1 MQTALPEENFMN
13 LRFFID
19 SFRFFCYTEE
29 NIQKGCAVLDR
40 NIYDAYLRLLHQELV
55 PAMGCTEPIAVA
67 YAAAV
72 AAKEL
77 PCLPETVNIRVSA
90 NIIKNVKSVI
100 VPNTGGLHG
109 LEAAAAAGI
118 IAGDPDSKLLVI
130 SRVTGEEQKK
140 IAGYLETA
148 KFSVEES
155 DSGALFDICITLS
168 GNGHRS
174 TCRIAEDHTN
184 IVRIEKD
191 DSVLYERQLSRNQAE
206 ASPEKA
212 LLTVEQ
218 IVEFA
223 DTVAISDVQAVLDR
237 QIHCNMDIA
246 REGLENN
253 YGARIGQVLLKS
265 RENDVITRA
274 KAYAAAAS
282 DARMGGCEKPVV
294 INSGS
299 GNQGIT
305 ASVPVIIYAQELK
318 ASQELLYRAL
328 LVSNLVT
335 LHLKSGIGPLSAY
348 CGAISAGCGAA
359 AGITY
364 LYGGKFREIAHTI
377 VNAIAINSG
386 VICDGA
392 KASCAAKIASAVEA
406 GLLGMEMFRQGSQFL
421 GGDGIVTKGVENTIR
436 NVSHLASEGMRKT
449 DAEII
454 KIMLS

>member
-1 MQTALPEENFMN
+1 MDQ
-13 LRFFID
+13 
-19 SFRFFCYTEE
+19 S
-29 NIQKGCAVLDR
+29 
-40 NIYDAYLRLLHQELV
+40 IYSAYVQLLKQELV

-72 AAKEL
+72 AAREL
-77 PCLPETVNIRVSA
+77 GCLPEKVDICVSG

-118 IAGDPDSKLLVI
+118 VAGRPDQELLVI
-130 SRVTGEEQKK
+130 SQVSDAQRKE
-140 IAGYLETA
+140 IARFLQQAAFT
-148 KFSVEES
+148 VRES
-155 DSGALFDICITLS
+155 DSGALFDICVTLES
-168 GNGHRS
+168 AGHEAS
-174 TCRIAEDHTN
+174 CRIAEDHTN
-184 IVRIEKD
+184 IVCIRRDGAVVYCRDGRDLAPEEAGEK
-191 DSVLYERQLSRNQAE
+191 E
-206 ASPEKA
+206 

-223 DTVAISDVQAVLDR
+223 DSLKVADVKELFDR
-237 QIHCNMDIA
+237 QITYNMDIA
-246 REGLENN
+246 REGLAHP
-253 YGARIGQVLLKS
+253 YGARIGQVLLKT

-282 DARMGGCEKPVV
+282 DARMGGCEKPVI

-305 ASVPVIIYAQELK
+305 ASIPVVIYARELRV
-318 ASQELLYRAL
+318 SDEILYRAL
-328 LVSNLVT
+328 AVSNLVT

-359 AGITY
+359 AGISY
-364 LYGGKFREIAHTI
+364 LYGGKFREVAHTV
-377 VNAIAINSG
+377 VNALAINSG

-406 GLLGMEMFRQGSQFL
+406 GILGMQMFRQGSQFY
-421 GGDGIVTKGVENTIR
+421 GGDGIVSKGVENTIR
-436 NVSHLASEGMRKT
+436 NVSQLASEGMRKT
-449 DAEII
+449 DSEII
-454 KIMLS
+454 KIMLR

>member
-1 MQTALPEENFMN
+1 MTKELEQ
-13 LRFFID
+13 
-19 SFRFFCYTEE
+19 
-29 NIQKGCAVLDR
+29 
-40 NIYDAYLRLLHQELV
+40 AYIGILKQELS

-67 YAAAV
+67 YAAAL
-72 AAKEL
+72 ASKYL
-77 PCLPETVNIRVSA
+77 PCPPEKVTVTVSG
-90 NIIKNVKSVI
+90 NIIKNVKSVV

-118 IAGDPDSKLLVI
+118 VAGDPEKQLLAI
-130 SRVTGEEQKK
+130 SQVTDKEKEE
-140 IAGYLETA
+140 ISAFLHTA
-148 KFSVEES
+148 HFLVEEAEE
-155 DSGALFDICITLS
+155 GELFDICITLVGGGHTAKS
-168 GNGHRS
+168 RICGN
-174 TCRIAEDHTN
+174 HTN
-184 IVRIEKD
+184 VVNITVDGDTVFSRTIQTAREEEKTQKDLLKVEEIV
-191 DSVLYERQLSRNQAE
+191 
-206 ASPEKA
+206 
-212 LLTVEQ
+212 T
-218 IVEFA
+218 FA
-223 DTVAISDVQAVLDR
+223 DTVDLEQVKPILER
-237 QIHCNMDIA
+237 QIACNMAIA
-246 REGLENN
+246 QEGLENH
-253 YGARIGQVLLKS
+253 YGARIGQILLS
-265 RENDVITRA
+265 ANGDSVAVRA

-305 ASVPVIIYAQELK
+305 ASVPVVIYAKELQV
-318 ASQELLYRAL
+318 ADEMLYRAL

-364 LYGGKFREIAHTI
+364 LYGGKYKEIAHTI

-406 GLLGMEMFRQGSQFL
+406 GILGMEMYRRGSQFL
-421 GGDGIVTKGVENTIR
+421 SGDGIVTKGVENTIR

-449 DAEII
+449 DSEII

>member
-1 MQTALPEENFMN
+1 M
-13 LRFFID
+13 
-19 SFRFFCYTEE
+19 
-29 NIQKGCAVLDR
+29 DR
-40 NIYDAYLRLLHQELV
+40 KIYDAYVGLIRRELV
-55 PAMGCTEPIAVA
+55 PATGCTEPIAVA

-72 AAKEL
+72 AAREL
-77 PCLPETVNIRVSA
+77 DALPETVDVCGSV
-90 NIIKNVKSVI
+90 NIIKNVKGVV

-118 IAGDPDSKLLVI
+118 VAGDPDRKLLVI
-130 SRVTGEEQKK
+130 SEVSKEKQEQ
-140 IAGYLETA
+140 IAGFLRQAAFT
-148 KFSVEES
+148 VRES
-155 DSGALFDICITLS
+155 DSGALFDICITLT
-168 GNGHRS
+168 GGGHTAS
-174 TCRIAEDHTN
+174 CRIAEEHAN
-184 IVRIEKD
+184 IVSIQCDGKTVFSRSLEDKKEETATDKD
-191 DSVLYERQLSRNQAE
+191 
-206 ASPEKA
+206 
-212 LLTVEQ
+212 LLTVER

-223 DTVAISDVQAVLDR
+223 DTVDLCDVKDIFDR

-246 REGLENN
+246 QEGLAND
-253 YGARIGQVLLKS
+253 YGARIGQILLKS
-265 RENDVITRA
+265 RENDVVTRA

-305 ASVPVIIYAQELK
+305 ASVPVVIYGRELGV
-318 ASQELLYRAL
+318 SQEKLYRAL
-328 LVSNLVT
+328 AVSNLVT

-364 LYGGKFREIAHTI
+364 LYGGKFREVAHTV
-377 VNAIAINSG
+377 VNALAINSG

-406 GLLGMEMFRQGSQFL
+406 GILGMQMFQQGSQFY
-421 GGDGIVTKGVENTIR
+421 GGDGIVSKGVENTIC
-436 NVSHLASEGMRKT
+436 NVSRVASEGMRKT

>member
-1 MQTALPEENFMN
+1 MERELYNAYI
-13 LRFFID
+13 R
-19 SFRFFCYTEE
+19 
-29 NIQKGCAVLDR
+29 VLK
-40 NIYDAYLRLLHQELV
+40 QELV

-72 AAKEL
+72 AAREL
-77 PCLPETVNIRVSA
+77 PGVPEKVHIQVSA

-118 IAGDPDSKLLVI
+118 IAGQPDSKLLVI
-130 SRVTGEEQKK
+130 SQVTDRQRRE
-140 IAGYLETA
+140 IADYLQQAE
-148 KFSVEES
+148 FMVEES
-155 DSGALFDICITLS
+155 QSGALFDICITLE
-168 GNGHRS
+168 GAGHKAV
-174 TCRIAEDHTN
+174 CRIAGEHTN
-184 IVRIEKD
+184 IVRIDSDGKTVFSRSYEADSIEGAGDKELLSVEK
-191 DSVLYERQLSRNQAE
+191 
-206 ASPEKA
+206 
-212 LLTVEQ
+212 

-223 DTVAISDVQAVLDR
+223 DCVDIADIQPILDR
-237 QIHCNMDIA
+237 QIECNMAIA

-253 YGARIGQVLLKS
+253 YGARIGQVLLKA
-265 RENDVITRA
+265 RGNDVVTRA

-305 ASVPVIIYAQELK
+305 ASIPVIIYAEELG
-318 ASQELLYRAL
+318 ASREQLYRAL
-328 LVSNLVT
+328 AVSNLVT

-359 AGITY
+359 AGVTY
-364 LYGGKFREIAHTI
+364 LYGGKFRQIAHTV

-406 GLLGMEMFRQGSQFL
+406 GLLGMEMFRQDSQFL
-421 GGDGIVTKGVENTIR
+421 GGDGIVSKGVENTID
-436 NVSHLASEGMRKT
+436 NVSRLASQGMRKT